1 MDQDRVD
8 PTLPTGNS
16 GMPFRELNGA
26 MVRLTGSARLLI
38 LFAIVG
44 LFMAAATLLVYGTL
58 LVFDTAWNVVRER
71 TLTETGLNELVVLFI
86 KLTDAFLLGC
96 VLIIVALGLY
106 QLFVDADL
114 PLSPWLRITSI
125 DQLKSKLLGVIVVL
139 LSVAFVG
146 VVVQWNGDAIL
157 ELGLSVAAVI
167 VAVSV
172 FLAVPQARDD
182 KPPHDPD

>member
-1 MDQDRVD
+1 MNQDRAD
-8 PTLPTGNS
+8 ASKPAENGRL
-16 GMPFRELNGA
+16 PFRELNGA
-26 MVRLTGSARLLI
+26 MVRLIGSARLLI

-44 LFMAAATLLVYGTL
+44 LFVAAATLLMYGTL
-58 LVFDTAWNVVRER
+58 LAFKTAWGVARDR
-71 TLTETGLNELVVLFI
+71 TLTEARLNELVVLFI

-106 QLFVDADL
+106 QLFVNADL

-146 VVVQWNGDAIL
+146 VVVQWKGDEIL
-157 ELGLSVAAVI
+157 ELGLSIAAVI
-167 VAVSV
+167 IAVSV
-172 FLAVPQARDD
+172 FLAIPQLWDD
-182 KPPHDPD
+182 KSPRDSG